1 MRQRC
6 LCHAAFQ
13 GNSGAFEAR
22 SGVSRAPSFCRKLLR
37 CIAFLSPQGCVIP
50 ASADHLH
57 GSVHG
62 VRIVGTHAGV
72 GSEAGWKEIRDRRD
86 LNHGGRPTGRPE
98 RGLVNPFRIS
108 RRSIALGAS
117 TVALVGIGVGTVS
130 ASSAAAEL
138 PDAAVTMTIEQAVLA
153 PQSVPTARQIALQ
166 QQAIRQAQ
174 FAFFTT
180 HSSRT
185 RDIQGYEPSL
195 YRGMYFKKSVEN
207 RRKCIVIRE
216 SNGRYNAI
224 NPTRKYRGAYQV
236 SPELARGATW
246 MMLKEHRALMGDE
259 RAKQVLEKLRRTPMN
274 AWPRYWQDAAFST
287 IHNWERTGAG
297 ASHWAGGRW
306 HC

>member
-6 LCHAAFQ
+6 LCHAAFL
-13 GNSGAFEAR
+13 GNSGAFTGW
-22 SGVSRAPSFCRKLLR
+22 SGVSRSSSFCGKLLR

-62 VRIVGTHAGV
+62 VRFVGIHAGV
-72 GSEAGWKEIRDRRD
+72 GSETGWKEIRGRRD
-86 LNHGGRPTGRPE
+86 LNHGGRPTGPPE

-117 TVALVGIGVGTVS
+117 TVALVGIGISTVS

-138 PDAAVTMTIEQAVLA
+138 PEAAVTMTVEQAALT

-185 RDIQGYEPSL
+185 RDIRGYEPSL
-195 YRGMYFKKSVEN
+195 YRGKYFKKSVEN

-216 SNGRYNAI
+216 SSGRYNAI

-246 MMLKEHRALMGDE
+246 MMLKEHKALMGDE